1 MKKLTKLDLASV
13 LVLINRGRAAM
24 EMPPLKELPSGV
36 LGDPYQSVLGRAFG
50 ASVTSNEDLA
60 ERCCYCGC
68 SELSVTIA
76 DRKTA
81 LALARLFESNRV
93 QRVGDGWSV
102 RAPQI
107 LAAFDQ
113 EFHDGRLPDL
123 IDRDCIG
130 IEEAAKYLG
139 RSEEIVKAWIASGLI
154 SAVRT
159 PLDDTY
165 VRRSGLPT
173 AQHKGKSASRA
184 AA

>member
-1 MKKLTKLDLASV
+1 
-13 LVLINRGRAAM
+13 
-24 EMPPLKELPSGV
+24 
-36 LGDPYQSVLGRAFG
+36 
-50 ASVTSNEDLA
+50 VT
-60 ERCCYCGC
+60 
-68 SELSVTIA
+68 VA

-81 LALARLFESNRV
+81 LALARSLDSNRIK
-93 QRVGDGWSV
+93 RNGEGWSV

-113 EFHDGRLPDL
+113 QFHDGRLPEL

-130 IEEAAKYLG
+130 IKEAANYLG
-139 RSEEIVKAWIASGLI
+139 RSEEIVNAWIASGLI

-159 PLDDTY
+159 PLDDIY

-173 AQHKGKSASRA
+173 TQHRGKAALRA